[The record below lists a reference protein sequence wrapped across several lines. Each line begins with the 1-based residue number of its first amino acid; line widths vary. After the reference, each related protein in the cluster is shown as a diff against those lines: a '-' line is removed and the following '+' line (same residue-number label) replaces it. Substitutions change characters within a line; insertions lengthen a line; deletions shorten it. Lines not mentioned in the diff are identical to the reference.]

1 MKQPR
6 FNRGSQQRFERLSV
20 AAAAGSSR
28 RGEIRNLLGLLLTVG
43 TSAAPGGR
51 SVAGEGPLDQEPVVS
66 KFTKLPS
73 GTQIAD
79 LSLGKG
85 SEIQEGSRVLI
96 DYVFRRA
103 DGYFVA
109 STENGEPFGFTV
121 GSTEAIP
128 GLDEG
133 IRGMKQ
139 GGTRR
144 IVIPIKNSFVCGLGK
159 TCPGPIPTDFGQRRQ
174 IERQM
179 QRNDPYNYFFF
190 EVSAVSV
197 K

>member
-1 MKQPR
+1 MKQQR
-6 FNRGSQQRFERLSV
+6 FNRGSQRFERQSV
-20 AAAAGSSR
+20 AAAASSSR
-28 RGEIRNLLGLLLTVG
+28 REDIRKLLGLFLTVSTG
-43 TSAAPGGR
+43 SASGMR
-51 SVAGEGPLDQEPVVS
+51 SLAGEGPLDQEPVVS

-85 SEIQEGSRVLI
+85 SEIREGSRVLI

-133 IRGMKQ
+133 IRGMRQ

-144 IVIPIKNSFVCGLGK
+144 IVIPIKNSFTADLGK
-159 TCPGPIPTDFGQRRQ
+159 HAQDPFQQ
-174 IERQM
+174 ISGK
-179 QRNDPYNYFFF
+179 DGKS
-190 EVSAVSV
+190 SAKCKEMTRTTISSSRSAR
-197 K
+197 